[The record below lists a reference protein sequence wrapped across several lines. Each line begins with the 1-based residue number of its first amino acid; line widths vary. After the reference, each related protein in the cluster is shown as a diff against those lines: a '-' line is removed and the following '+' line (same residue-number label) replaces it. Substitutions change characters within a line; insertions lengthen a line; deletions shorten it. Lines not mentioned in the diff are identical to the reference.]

1 MPGFEK
7 WDIQDLTLMR
17 YDTIKLVDEI
27 YLSFLELFIIEK
39 YVKIRSINRGLPYYF
54 LEVKR
59 SKIIQKP
66 NKREQSKVK

>member
-1 MPGFEK
+1 MSGFEK

-27 YLSFLELFIIEK
+27 YLSFPELFIIEK

-59 SKIIQKP
+59 SKIIRKP
-66 NKREQSKVK
+66 NKREQKFL

>member
-27 YLSFLELFIIEK
+27 YLSFPELFIIEK

-54 LEVKR
+54 VEVKR

-66 NKREQSKVK
+66 NKREQKFL

>member
-27 YLSFLELFIIEK
+27 YLSFPELFIIEK

-66 NKREQSKVK
+66 NKREQKFL